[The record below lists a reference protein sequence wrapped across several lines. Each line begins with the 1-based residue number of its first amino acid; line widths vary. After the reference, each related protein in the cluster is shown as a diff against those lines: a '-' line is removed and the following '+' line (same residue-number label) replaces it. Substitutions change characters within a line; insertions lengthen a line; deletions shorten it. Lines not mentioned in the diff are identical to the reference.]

1 MIHIDGLYK
10 ESITSIEIISLDGKI
25 LLTIQDQFNNI
36 NLNQLNSGLYIIRIT
51 LIDGTSSQA
60 KVFKL

>member
-1 MIHIDGLYK
+1 LIHIDGLYK